1 MSNETAP
8 DQEGPDQGAAE
19 AAVLY
24 EVDQGVALITLNR
37 PDRLN
42 AWNGAIAEGYFG
54 SLDRA
59 AADPDVRVIVV
70 TGAGKG
76 FCAGADMDVLQ
87 GIGSNSG
94 NADSAAAGPAH
105 THAMTIP
112 KPVIAAVNGAAAGL
126 GFVHALA
133 CDLRFAAA
141 GAKLTTSFAR
151 RGLIAEHG
159 LSWTLPRLVGQA
171 VALDL
176 LMSGRVVLA
185 EEALELGLVNRVVA
199 PGELLAETMAYARD
213 LAVNCAPASMAVM
226 KQQVYTHPQMSVA
239 DALAESNSMM
249 VESLRRTD
257 FKEGVASFLEKR
269 PPNFA
274 PLGDL

>member
-1 MSNETAP
+1 MADETAE
-8 DQEGPDQGAAE
+8 D
-19 AAVLY
+19 AVLY

-37 PDRLN
+37 PARLN
-42 AWNGAIAEGYFG
+42 AWNGPLGSGYFA

-59 AADPDVRVIVV
+59 AADQDVRAIVV

-87 GIGSNSG
+87 GIGSQSS
-94 NADSAAAGPAH
+94 NADSAASGPPH

-112 KPVIAAVNGAAAGL
+112 KPVIAAINGATAGL

-133 CDLRFAAA
+133 CDLRFAAT
-141 GAKLTTSFAR
+141 GAKFTTSFAR

-176 LMSGRVVLA
+176 LLSGRVILA
-185 EEALELGLVNRVVA
+185 EEALEVGLVNRVCA
-199 PGELLAETMAYARD
+199 PDRLIDETMAYARD
-213 LAVNCAPASMAVM
+213 LAVNCSPASMAAM
-226 KQQVYTHPQMSVA
+226 KSQVYNHPQMPI
-239 DALAESNSMM
+239 DEALAASNALM
-249 VESLRRTD
+249 VTSLRQPD

-269 PPNFA
+269 DPNFA
-274 PLGDL
+274 PLAQP